1 MVVVHDGLAALA
13 AAAEFKPDF
22 AFLDIGLPKLN
33 GYELARCLRGS
44 PATSTAVL
52 VAVTGWGQEGDKRRA
67 FEAGFAAHLTK
78 PVELDAI
85 EQILQNPAR
94 P

>member
-1 MVVVHDGLAALA
+1 M
-13 AAAEFKPDF
+13 
-22 AFLDIGLPKLN
+22 
-33 GYELARCLRGS
+33 
-44 PATSTAVL
+44 STAVL

-85 EQILQNPAR
+85 EQILQNPVR